1 MRRGCRA
8 AAKQGLRF
16 DALGHTREREG
27 EVAHLHGTFG
37 MSVLQQGSFSQ
48 EKGRE
53 GRAVGE
59 DEAQRGVHAG
69 RLLEGRFYLEKWIA
83 EEALGLVYG
92 AVDRARHQRVWV
104 RLYPYQVSTDSE
116 VEERFEREIR
126 VAATLQHPHIL
137 SLLHVGK
144 EEGLGSFVV
153 SEACL
158 GHSLRSMMG
167 SWGALSR
174 EQIVKLWPS
183 FCEALHFSHR
193 KGLAHG
199 YLSPSALWWPSGRGW
214 SEVRVGWFGVPRW
227 IGRETAEMIACCSG
241 SFGLKYRSP
250 EQVRGAEPSDHRSD
264 IYTSGLL
271 LFEMLTGQH
280 PLDVP
285 MVGGERERER
295 QPHLDWRERHEVM
308 KPPRLS
314 QIAPQI
320 SFPEALETLVEQ
332 MLQKDPIHRPASMQ
346 EVLERWQE
354 AVALWTPPIVAEIP
368 VEIPRELPP
377 DRAHAVGGGRLGLF
391 GMADHL
397 EAWQLILPYVPA
409 SLRAQLDGWIDRGA
423 LGTFGEGAISEA
435 SQKKLR
441 EEGAWVDLLSFHMQR
456 SGSSALS
463 RGLVEQIPDAQRA
476 RQAMARLGRLGEAS
490 GAQRTGRFRAL
501 TQEMAEKGAG
511 NKSQSVQALAAKEIL
526 SLSELEARLPGL
538 AQIQQGPEEKGR
550 KLSPPDASLHH
561 ASPRSQDLDD
571 IEMNAISEKRAS
583 TKRRA
588 WRAIV
593 GLLVVLLG
601 LTALIG
607 WYLRSGTTDESVAV
621 PRRRLIPPDM
631 RTNKAIVPS
640 AARPLPSGEAPARRD
655 EPTENRALPSRERD
669 STNDANEPA
678 VESAKRRKKPI
689 RRRLKRRSSFP
700 RSRAKKRRPK
710 SRKRPNKIRRK
721 KGKSHQ
727 KKEGR

>member
-1 MRRGCRA
+1 MCRGI
-8 AAKQGLRF
+8 
-16 DALGHTREREG
+16 REREG
-27 EVAHLHGTFG
+27 DVAHLHGTFG

-69 RLLEGRFYLEKWIA
+69 RLFEGRFYLEKWIA

-104 RLYPYQVSTDSE
+104 RLYPYQVSTDGE

-137 SLLHVGK
+137 SVLHVGK
-144 EEGLGSFVV
+144 EEGFGSFVV

-158 GHSLRSMMG
+158 GHSLRAMMG

-174 EQIVKLWPS
+174 EQIAKLWPS

-227 IGRETAEMIACCSG
+227 IGRATAEMIACCSS

-250 EQVRGAEPSDHRSD
+250 EQVRGLEPSDHRSD

-285 MVGGERERER
+285 MMGGERERER
-295 QPHLDWRERHEVM
+295 LPHLDWRERHEGM

-320 SFPEALETLVEQ
+320 AFPEALETLVEQ

-354 AVALWTPPIVAEIP
+354 AVALWTPPLAAEIP
-368 VEIPRELPP
+368 AEIPRELPP
-377 DRAHAVGGGRLGLF
+377 DKACAVGGRLGLS
-391 GMADHL
+391 GIADHI
-397 EAWQLILPYVPA
+397 EAWQLVLPYVPA
-409 SLRAQLDGWIDRGA
+409 SLRAQLDGWIERGA

-441 EEGAWVDLLSFHMQR
+441 EEGAWADLLSFHMQR

-501 TQEMAEKGAG
+501 TQEMTEKGAG
-511 NKSQSVQALAAKEIL
+511 NKSQSVQALAAKDIL

-550 KLSPPDASLHH
+550 KLSPPDAALQHT
-561 ASPRSQDLDD
+561 SPTSRDLDD
-571 IEMNAISEKRAS
+571 SERNAISEKRAS
-583 TKRRA
+583 SKRKTWLA
-588 WRAIV
+588 V
-593 GLLVVLLG
+593 FGLLVVLLG

-607 WYLRSGTTDESVAV
+607 LYLRTGATDESVPV
-621 PRRRLIPPDM
+621 PRRRLISPDM
-631 RTNKAIVPS
+631 RTNKAVVPS
-640 AARPLPSGEAPARRD
+640 TARPLPSGEVPTRRD
-655 EPTENRALPSRERD
+655 EPTESRALPNEAGSSVKETED
-669 STNDANEPA
+669 SASENE
-678 VESAKRRKKPI
+678 KKPKKPV
-689 RRRLKRRSSFP
+689 RRRFKRRSFAP
-700 RSRAKKRRPK
+700 RLRAKKRRPK
-710 SRKRPNKIRRK
+710 SRKRPKKSRRK
-721 KGKSHQ
+721 KGKSSQ